1 MQEFRAEH
9 PRVRYDVISGAADE
23 ITDGMDRGLIDISL
37 LLEPVNISKYE
48 FIRLPGTEHWA
59 CAKIGRAHV

>member
-48 FIRLPGTEHWA
+48 FIRLPVTEH
-59 CAKIGRAHV
+59 